1 VTADVIRL
9 GVSMRIG
16 LKHILITIAFIAVAL
31 ALLVPIRH
39 MFPPFYYEQY
49 NAVKIRLDA
58 IDGLQIR
65 DSWQHKDIRLEDCG
79 FDINIDDQ
87 NVSLT
92 FVDHQD
98 WVALFTKIDG
108 ISIPMKDHQRL
119 VTCEQLKSAGIE
131 IDGLA
136 DVLENPESVFEFCS
150 NQTEP
155 TVVPNTEYDYWN
167 YLKYV
172 KIRFH

>member
-1 VTADVIRL
+1 
-9 GVSMRIG
+9 MQFG
-16 LKHILITIAFIAVAL
+16 LKHILIAIAFIAVAL
-31 ALLVPIRH
+31 ALLAPVRS

-49 NAVKIRLDA
+49 NAVKNRLDA

-79 FDINIDDQ
+79 FDININDQ
-87 NVSLT
+87 NASLT

-108 ISIPMKDHQRL
+108 IRISMKDHQRL
-119 VTCEQLKSAGIE
+119 VTSEQLISAGIE

-136 DVLENPESVFEFCS
+136 DVLENLESVIEFCS

-155 TVVPNTEYDYWN
+155 TIVPNTEYDYWN
-167 YLKYV
+167 YLEYAE
-172 KIRFH
+172 IRFH